1 MRADPESA
9 GVTRIA
15 ENLRRYELW
24 RPEYEARIV
33 PLPGDLTAP
42 GLGLSAD
49 TRAALAQ
56 DLDAIYHNG
65 GAVNFLHPYDRL
77 KAANVTGTVEV
88 LRLAGT
94 DRPTPVHFVSTLGV
108 FLGDHYRG
116 GRVTEADSPT
126 EPEGLNDGY
135 NQSKWVADALVRE
148 AAARGLPVTI
158 HRPARVAGDSRTGVS
173 NPDDYF
179 SRMLK
184 TFVQLGS
191 VPLWNGGPDLY
202 PVDCLAA
209 AIGQASRD
217 PEAWGGGFH
226 YYNRAA
232 LTYDDVAAALRRAGF
247 RIRRQP
253 HAQWRSS
260 WSRGWSGVRTSRW
273 ACSRPCSRRNCLR
286 RTRPGPSRSSTAAAP
301 SGTASWRG
309 HPVRRPTCSCCVV
322 TSTTS
327 GGSAS

>member
-1 MRADPESA
+1 
-9 GVTRIA
+9 
-15 ENLRRYELW
+15 
-24 RPEYEARIV
+24 
-33 PLPGDLTAP
+33 
-42 GLGLSAD
+42 
-49 TRAALAQ
+49 
-56 DLDAIYHNG
+56 
-65 GAVNFLHPYDRL
+65 
-77 KAANVTGTVEV
+77 
-88 LRLAGT
+88 AGT
-94 DRPTPVHFVSTLGV
+94 DRPSPVRFVSTLGV
-108 FLGDHYRG
+108 FLGDHSRG

-253 HAQWRSS
+253 HAQWREQLVTRVERGEDIALGMFAPLFPAELPPPDP
-260 WSRGWSGVRTSRW
+260 SRAEPEFDCRRSQRYGQLAG
-273 ACSRPCSRRNCLR
+273 APCPPADVQLLR
-286 RTRPGPSRSSTAAAP
+286 RYLDYFRRIGFLKRGPAGAVH
-301 SGTASWRG
+301 G
-309 HPVRRPTCSCCVV
+309 
-322 TSTTS
+322 
-327 GGSAS
+327 